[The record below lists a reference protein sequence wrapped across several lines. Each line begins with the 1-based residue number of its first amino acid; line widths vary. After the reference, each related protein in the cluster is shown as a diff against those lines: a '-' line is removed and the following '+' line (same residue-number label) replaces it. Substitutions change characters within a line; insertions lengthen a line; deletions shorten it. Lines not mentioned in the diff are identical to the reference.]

1 MNQLCTKRKGEH
13 VLDLI
18 KIFDQVVESG
28 SFSKAAQALNM
39 APSSVA
45 RNIDNLESKIKSSL
59 FKRSTR
65 QLILTE
71 EGQYFYQKSAKILQ
85 DSNSLLE
92 EMQGNQGIPEGLLR
106 VSVFESFGNLCL
118 TPLIPEFLE
127 LYPKIQVEL
136 ELDNNVVDLNSEN
149 IDVAIRI
156 GTPQDSRLKAR
167 HLLTNNTS
175 LVAAPSYIEKYG
187 TIDKPEGLQD
197 HNCLLISH
205 ERQRNYWY
213 FKKSAVNKKVLVTGN
228 LISKGGS
235 PLLHAAL
242 NGVGVLL
249 LSDWMLKP
257 YLENGQ
263 LRELLPQWTSMHNEQ
278 GSGEIFAIYKNTQ
291 YPRPHIRLFIN
302 FLVEKLEPLKRVHQC
317 DEW

>member
-1 MNQLCTKRKGEH
+1 MFE
-13 VLDLI
+13 LI

-28 SFSKAAQALNM
+28 SFSQAGRALNM

-45 RNIDNLESKIKSSL
+45 RNIDNLESKVKASL

-71 EGQYFYQKSAKILQ
+71 EGQYFYEQSVKILR
-85 DSNSLLE
+85 DSDRLLE
-92 EMQGNQGIPEGLLR
+92 EMKGNQGAPEGVLR

-127 LYPKIQVEL
+127 RYPNIQVEL

-149 IDVAIRI
+149 FDVAIRI
-156 GTPQDSRLKAR
+156 GTPRDSRLKAR
-167 HLLTNNTS
+167 HLLTNNAL

-187 TIDKPEGLQD
+187 TIVQPEDLQH
-197 HNCLLISH
+197 HNCLLIHH

-213 FKKSAVNKKVLVTGN
+213 FKKKAANKKVLVTGN

-242 NGVGVLL
+242 SGVGVLL

-257 YLENGQ
+257 YLVNGQ
-263 LRELLPQWTSMHNEQ
+263 LRVLLPDWKSMHSEQ

-291 YPRPHIRLFIN
+291 YPRPHVRLFIN
-302 FLVEKLEPLKRVHQC
+302 FLVEKLESLKCVHKP
-317 DEW
+317 

>member
-1 MNQLCTKRKGEH
+1 MLELLK
-13 VLDLI
+13 V
-18 KIFDQVVESG
+18 FDQVVESG
-28 SFSKAAQALNM
+28 SFSQAGRALNM

-45 RNIDNLESKIKSSL
+45 RNIDSLENRIKTTL

-71 EGQYFYQKSAKILQ
+71 EGQYFYQQSSKILR
-85 DSNSLLE
+85 DSDNLLA
-92 EMQGNQGIPEGLLR
+92 EMRGNHGVPEGILR
-106 VSVFESFGNLCL
+106 ISVFESFGNLCL

-127 LYPKIQVEL
+127 RYPKIQIEL
-136 ELDNNVVDLNSEN
+136 ELDNKLVDLNSDN
-149 IDVAIRI
+149 VDMAIRI

-167 HLLTNNTS
+167 HLLTNYTA
-175 LVAAPSYIEKYG
+175 LVASPAYIN
-187 TIDKPEGLQD
+187 THSPITQPEDLQR

-213 FKKSAVNKKVLVTGN
+213 FHQKSTTRKVMVAGN

-235 PLLHAAL
+235 PLLCAAL
-242 NGVGVLL
+242 QGTGVLL
-249 LSDWMLKP
+249 LSKWMLKP

-263 LRELLPQWTSMHNEQ
+263 LVELLPSWTATHGEL

-291 YPRPHIRLFIN
+291 YPKPHLRV
-302 FLVEKLEPLKRVHQC
+302 FLDFLLEKLKPMQETFSSS
-317 DEW
+317 